1 MKNIIVTMSC
11 FAVLGILFGGCLWA
25 TLAKLDE
32 SNSRVAALEQQ
43 NNELQDELHSNTDAL
58 IEEIA
63 SVTDAN
69 LILEE
74 KLEEV
79 NDKYD
84 DLKKEQE
91 EKEKEEEEK
100 KTSSNKEIKQT
111 TQKASYTPTP
121 APQPEPTAEVAEETT
136 VASGDG
142 YLGSMKCTGYIA
154 TGNPCANGN
163 YPTEGYTIASNSLPM
178 GTRVYIE
185 GIGERVVEDRGGMSG
200 NVIDVF
206 VGSVDE
212 AYALTGSYDVYI
224 IE

>member
-74 KLEEV
+74 KLEDV
-79 NDKYD
+79 NDKYE
-84 DLKKEQE
+84 DLKEEQ

-100 KTSSNKEIKQT
+100 NKAGNTEIKQQA
-111 TQKASYTPTP
+111 QKASYSPAPT
-121 APQPEPTAEVAEETT
+121 PQPEPTAEVAEETT
-136 VASGDG
+136 VGSGDG
-142 YLGSMKCTGYIA
+142 YLGSYKCTGYVA
-154 TGNPCANGN
+154 TGNPCANGQ

-178 GTRVYIE
+178 GTKVYIE
-185 GIGERVVEDRGGMSG
+185 GIGERVVEDTGGMDG
-200 NVIDVF
+200 GTIDVF
-206 VGSVDE
+206 CGSVDE
-212 AYALTGSYDVYI
+212 CYALTGNYDVYI

>member
-84 DLKKEQE
+84 NLKKEQE

>member
-74 KLEEV
+74 KLEDV
-79 NDKYD
+79 NDKYE
-84 DLKKEQE
+84 DLKEEQ

-100 KTSSNKEIKQT
+100 NKAVNTEIKQQ
-111 TQKASYTPTP
+111 TQKASYSPAPT
-121 APQPEPTAEVAEETT
+121 PQPEPTAEVAEETT

-142 YLGSMKCTGYIA
+142 YLGNYELTAYTW
-154 TGNPCANGN
+154 TGNPCASGV
-163 YPTEGYTIASNSLPM
+163 YPEDGITVASNTIPL
-178 GTRVYIE
+178 GTKIYIE
-185 GIGERVVEDRGGMSG
+185 GIGERTVQDTGGMSG
-200 NVIDVF
+200 GVIDIYMDNYNDCIQF
-206 VGSVDE
+206 GRQSAE
-212 AYALTGSYDVYI
+212 VYI
-224 IE
+224 LE

>member
-74 KLEEV
+74 KLEDV
-79 NDKYD
+79 NDKYE
-84 DLKKEQE
+84 DLKEEQ

-100 KTSSNKEIKQT
+100 NKAVNTEIKQQ
-111 TQKASYTPTP
+111 TQKASYSPAPT
-121 APQPEPTAEVAEETT
+121 PQPEPTAEVAEETT
-136 VASGDG
+136 VGSGDG
-142 YLGSMKCTGYIA
+142 YLGSYELTAYTW
-154 TGNPCANGN
+154 TGNPCASGV
-163 YPTEGYTIASNSLPM
+163 YPEDGITVASNTIPL
-178 GTRVYIE
+178 GTKIYIE
-185 GIGERVVEDRGGMSG
+185 GIGERTVQDTGGMSG
-200 NVIDVF
+200 GVIDVYMDNYNDCIQF
-206 VGSVDE
+206 GRQSAE
-212 AYALTGSYDVYI
+212 VYI
-224 IE
+224 LE